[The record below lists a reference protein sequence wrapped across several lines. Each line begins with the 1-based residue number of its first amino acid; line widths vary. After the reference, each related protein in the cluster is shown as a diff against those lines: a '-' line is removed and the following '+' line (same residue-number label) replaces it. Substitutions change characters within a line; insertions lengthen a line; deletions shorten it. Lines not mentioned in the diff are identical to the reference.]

1 MSAHPHEHSDP
12 ETLCREWAASARETL
27 REAGYNR
34 GAARDNV
41 IQAISSQTCAL
52 SATDIE
58 EGLRRAQ
65 EGGRPISTASVYRT
79 LELLHEHALVNR
91 VDLGD
96 GVARYELV
104 DPRGEHHHHH
114 LVCDRC
120 GQLIPFDDPAL
131 ERAIHQLSQRLGFT
145 TRDHEVTL
153 RGSCADCCN

>member
-1 MSAHPHEHSDP
+1 MATHTHPAAEVPGRD
-12 ETLCREWAASARETL
+12 WAAHAREML
-27 REAGYNR
+27 RDAGYHR

-41 IQAISSQTCAL
+41 IEAISGQTCAL
-52 SATDIE
+52 SATEIE
-58 EGLRRAQ
+58 DRLRPPP
-65 EGGRPISTASVYRT
+65 EGGRAISTASVYRT

-96 GVARYELV
+96 GVARYELA

-114 LVCDRC
+114 MVCDRC

-131 ERAIHQLSQRLGFT
+131 ERAINQLSQRLGFA

-153 RGSCADCCN
+153 RGTCADCCN